1 MADRDGSGGSKPS
14 HLASSSHPLSQLLLR
29 RRAIHHHIDVL
40 LLNMCCFVIGF
51 CDGAWAGPKS
61 FTSRVLSSVG
71 RSNASNLKGFG
82 RTRTSII
89 ILSINNQPGTARRF
103 QWSKEMSQ
111 STDAIILWWW
121 IRNDTNNDEKATIN
135 SRRRNDTSY
144 DKKQQST
151 QEDAIISVFKNRG

>member
-51 CDGAWAGPKS
+51 CDGVSIYIP
-61 FTSRVLSSVG
+61 VLSSVG
-71 RSNASNLKGFG
+71 RSNASNLKGFR

-89 ILSINNQPGTARRF
+89 ILSINNQPGTAHRF
-103 QWSKEMSQ
+103 Q
-111 STDAIILWWW
+111 
-121 IRNDTNNDEKATIN
+121 
-135 SRRRNDTSY
+135 
-144 DKKQQST
+144 
-151 QEDAIISVFKNRG
+151 